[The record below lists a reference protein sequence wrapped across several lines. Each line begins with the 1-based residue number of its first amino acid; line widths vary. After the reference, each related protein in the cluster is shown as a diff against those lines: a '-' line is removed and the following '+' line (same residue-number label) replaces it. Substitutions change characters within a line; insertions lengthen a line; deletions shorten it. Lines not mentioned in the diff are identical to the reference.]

1 MKVLFIC
8 TGNTCRSPM
17 AEGIF
22 KKIAKNIEVSSAGLM
37 INPEEPVSENA
48 VIACKEYNV
57 DISPHKA
64 RQLTKE
70 LIASSDYFVCMTE
83 NHTHI
88 LINAGVPKDIIFTL
102 NVSDP
107 YGGSVELYKKCCKE
121 IYNKLLILKE
131 QLLEL
136 E

>member
-1 MKVLFIC
+1 
-8 TGNTCRSPM
+8 M

-37 INPEEPVSENA
+37 VNSEEPVSENA

-57 DISPHKA
+57 DISSHKA
-64 RQLTKE
+64 QQITKA

-88 LINAGVPKDIIFTL
+88 LINAGVPQNMICTL

-131 QLLEL
+131 QLVGLEQ
-136 E
+136 